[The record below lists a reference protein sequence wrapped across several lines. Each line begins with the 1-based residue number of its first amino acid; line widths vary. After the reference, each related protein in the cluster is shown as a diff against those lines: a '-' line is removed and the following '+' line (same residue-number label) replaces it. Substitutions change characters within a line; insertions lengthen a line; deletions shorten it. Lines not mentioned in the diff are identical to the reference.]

1 MICDIDMENIAWR
14 SSSSVAPPLHV
25 TDPALSSIQS
35 SDLLVNIND
44 LSVSAGSRS

>member
-1 MICDIDMENIAWR
+1 MIYDIDMENIAR
-14 SSSSVAPPLHV
+14 HSSSSVAPPLHV

-35 SDLLVNIND
+35 SDLLVNING